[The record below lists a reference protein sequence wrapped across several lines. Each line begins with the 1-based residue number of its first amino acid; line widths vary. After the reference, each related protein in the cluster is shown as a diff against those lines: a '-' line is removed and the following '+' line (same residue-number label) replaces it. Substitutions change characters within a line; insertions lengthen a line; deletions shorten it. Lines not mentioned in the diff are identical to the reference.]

1 MVGTEVPEG
10 KSPKE
15 ATPDEKAQARTYL
28 HHSYVC
34 TAILVIVFLIAGT
47 GLWNVAVNTTYPLRQ
62 AIEWNWR
69 ARATNNLVDMAGNL
83 NRSIALLEPY
93 HGNPSWIF
101 PTPDTDLDQIR
112 LNIMESRDTA
122 LAVAASESIGSFG
135 YQQAVQ
141 NLQETIVEINEH
153 IELSKGWYVRTPASV
168 FLAVAYS
175 VFTFSGLVFVLAARA
190 KDRSVRAFAG
200 ALFGT
205 VWLVGSIAM
214 LVLFA
219 IVP

>member
-1 MVGTEVPEG
+1 M
-10 KSPKE
+10 
-15 ATPDEKAQARTYL
+15 
-28 HHSYVC
+28 C
-34 TAILVIVFLIAGT
+34 TAILVVVFVIAGS

-69 ARATNNLVDMAGNL
+69 ARATNNLVDMATNL
-83 NRSIALLEPY
+83 NRSISLLEPY
-93 HGNPSWIF
+93 HGNPAWIF

-112 LNIMESRDTA
+112 LNLVESRDTA

-141 NLQETIVEINEH
+141 NLQETIVEINGH
-153 IELSKGWYVRTPASV
+153 IELSKGWFVRTPAAV
-168 FLAVAYS
+168 FLAIAYTF
-175 VFTFSGLVFVLAARA
+175 FTFSGLVFVLAARA
-190 KDRSVRAFAG
+190 KDRSLRPFAG

-205 VWLVGSIAM
+205 VWLFGSVAM
-214 LVLFA
+214 LVLLA